1 VRAEVGKPATGSIKI
16 ERNAFSGALESN
28 SKAAVVLTLSEVEIP
43 EKRDFFV
50 RIFLDKRDVGTQTPM
65 DDPHY
70 AGSFA
75 FFSDEAAMKK
85 HQTANAAGGRP
96 KAGFL
101 VNITPTLRKLSQAGS
116 LTGEALDV
124 TLVPMAY
131 EHREAGG
138 QQVTLGK
145 LDLKLA
151 SF

>member
-1 VRAEVGKPATGSIKI
+1 M
-16 ERNAFSGALESN
+16 
-28 SKAAVVLTLSEVEIP
+28 VLTLSEVEIP

-50 RIFLDKRDVGTQTPM
+50 RVFLGKRDVSAQTAI

-85 HQTANAAGGRP
+85 HQAADAAAGRP
-96 KAGFL
+96 KAGFI

-124 TLVPMAY
+124 TLVPVPY
-131 EHREAGG
+131 EHRSAVG
-138 QQVTLGK
+138 QQVILGK

-151 SF
+151 SFE